1 MRIIGIMGFAQERK
15 KRKVLKMTGYDKS
28 KNKHT
33 DINATTNSLHVI
45 SPESIGQL
53 NGTNGI
59 TAVDDNYLVT
69 TTSMKVGAYAIAA
82 QPLGSHV
89 VTVKHTKVGTLDTLG
104 TIVVV
109 GKNSDGEAITE
120 TLTPTDSATVTGAL
134 GFETITSIT
143 GVGWVIAGTD
153 NDTLIVGVGAI
164 MPPTNKYIFRIDCTA
179 TAVIASETFVTG
191 SSGPQLSKLTG
202 LVAGQSYFGRWS
214 SITMTSGEVVA
225 YFNKL

>member
-1 MRIIGIMGFAQERK
+1 
-15 KRKVLKMTGYDKS
+15 MTGYDK
-28 KNKHT
+28 KYNKHKE
-33 DINATTNSLHVI
+33 INSTTNSLHVI

-59 TAVDDNYLVT
+59 TAVDADYLVT
-69 TTSMKVGAYAIAA
+69 TTNMKAAAYTIAA

-89 VTVKHTKVGTLDTLG
+89 VTVTHTKVGTLDTLG

-109 GKNSDGEAITE
+109 GTNSDGDTITE

-153 NDTLIVGVGAI
+153 NDTLTVGIGAI
-164 MPPTNKYIFRIDCTA
+164 MPPEGKYIFRVDCTA

-191 SSGPQLSKLTG
+191 SAGPQLSKLTG
-202 LVAGQSYFGRWS
+202 LVAGQSYFGKWS
-214 SITMTSGEVVA
+214 SITMTSGEVIA
-225 YFNKL
+225 YFNEL